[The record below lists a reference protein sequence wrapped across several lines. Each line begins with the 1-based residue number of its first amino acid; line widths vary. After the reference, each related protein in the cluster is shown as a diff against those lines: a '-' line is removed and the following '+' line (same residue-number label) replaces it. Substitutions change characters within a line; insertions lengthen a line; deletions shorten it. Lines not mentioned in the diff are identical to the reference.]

1 MVVVVALMLT
11 AAVIGAGTAFAQTS
25 VVPATTIAEQPD
37 DQSKVDPKDGEAP
50 KAEKPEVAAPKAEKP
65 EVAAPKAEKPKVAA
79 PKAQKPEVAAPKA
92 EKPEVA
98 APKAEK
104 LGKPREEK
112 PAPESR
118 KPAQPTPAQPTP
130 AQPKAEPKRAQAGA
144 PSVQTTAPGPEPPGD
159 VAKPVSPRPKL
170 AVSVAASGIGQ
181 VTTSRGPAGKQNR
194 TAARRRA
201 NAARPE
207 QSATSSAS
215 SGGESADA
223 ASAASG
229 PAAVGPTRAPRVA
242 SNGVAAEAGAP
253 LDALRPRESILGAAP
268 GYNVVTPLLLAI
280 VYAAGVGYLLR
291 RELRRGLGFR
301 ARRPA
306 SARRGAL
313 PRAAARGRERLDR
326 QFQRR
331 LLRTRSSPPGA
342 PRSDPA
348 PLLALRR
355 SSSRAVTV
363 AVRALGSRRVNRPD
377 RRRLVLS
384 PDSYSSATNLA
395 SRSLGPPSRSRSRR
409 RYRRRQVQVVPGR

>member
-1 MVVVVALMLT
+1 
-11 AAVIGAGTAFAQTS
+11 
-25 VVPATTIAEQPD
+25 
-37 DQSKVDPKDGEAP
+37 
-50 KAEKPEVAAPKAEKP
+50 
-65 EVAAPKAEKPKVAA
+65 
-79 PKAQKPEVAAPKA
+79 
-92 EKPEVA
+92 
-98 APKAEK
+98 
-104 LGKPREEK
+104 
-112 PAPESR
+112 
-118 KPAQPTPAQPTP
+118 
-130 AQPKAEPKRAQAGA
+130 
-144 PSVQTTAPGPEPPGD
+144 
-159 VAKPVSPRPKL
+159 L

-306 SARRGAL
+306 SAHRGAL

-331 LLRTRSSPPGA
+331 LLRTRSSPLGA

-348 PLLALRR
+348 PLLALR
-355 SSSRAVTV
+355 V
-363 AVRALGSRRVNRPD
+363 ADL
-377 RRRLVLS
+377 
-384 PDSYSSATNLA
+384 
-395 SRSLGPPSRSRSRR
+395 
-409 RYRRRQVQVVPGR
+409 

>member
-118 KPAQPTPAQPTP
+118 KPAQPTP

-280 VYAAGVGYLLR
+280 MYAAGVGYLLR

-384 PDSYSSATNLA
+384 PDSYSPATNLA